1 MSSLDSPQT
10 PYRSRARRKVDYW
23 RIMAAM
29 ILGSALFTIW
39 SAPFWQVQKVE
50 IRGTTAFTEKHLAGF
65 LKSHKLVG
73 QHILKLNPILLEREL
88 LKNPLVLTAHF
99 ERELLP
105 TRLTVRVQERK
116 PAHVVYRQQSTGPL
130 LDKSKAWI
138 LDHEGVV
145 LPLPAS
151 AAPEGPVQVSVKPPI
166 IKQRLPQAQLDLMR
180 LLEVLSDQKL
190 LTVDGIYDISQPQNL
205 IFYLKQPRLTVWLG
219 KSEDLVIKLKLIQ
232 PTLETAKQDIAS
244 IDYID
249 LRFWKHPV
257 IKSK

>member
-1 MSSLDSPQT
+1 MNSFDSPQST
-10 PYRSRARRKVDYW
+10 YRRRARRKVDYW

-29 ILGSALFTIW
+29 ILGSTLFTIW
-39 SAPFWQVQKVE
+39 SAPFWKIQKVE
-50 IRGTTAFTEKHLAGF
+50 IRGTTGFTEKHLAGF
-65 LKSHKLVG
+65 LKTHKFIG
-73 QHILKLNPILLEREL
+73 EHILKLNPIQLEREL

-105 TRLTVRVQERK
+105 TRLTIRVQERK
-116 PAHVVYRQQSTGPL
+116 PAHLIYRQQNTGPL

-151 AAPEGPVQVSVKPPI
+151 AAPETPIQVSVKPAI

-180 LLEVLSDQKL
+180 LLEVLAEQKL
-190 LTVDGIYDISQPQNL
+190 LTVDGIYDLSQPQNL
-205 IFYLKQPRLTVWLG
+205 IFYLKNPKLTVWLG

-232 PTLETAKQDIAS
+232 PTLETAKQDITS

-257 IKSK
+257 IKSR